1 MPDDN
6 QEEQF
11 EFLFQFLSGERK
23 ETAPSRLKSRT
34 YTALIRAQQE
44 SGPLQALTA
53 SEAAGHKLEV
63 GGRNHRQTARQHQ
76 CGSAGPFLTAGGEK
90 RRQQTVENGGQNEK
104 RGDELEQPR
113 FDMHCVS

>member
-34 YTALIRAQQE
+34 YTALIRAQRE

-53 SEAAGHKLEV
+53 SEAAGRKLCLFERLV
-63 GGRNHRQTARQHQ
+63 RIA
-76 CGSAGPFLTAGGEK
+76 PLGEK
-90 RRQQTVENGGQNEK
+90 AKTPFFCAACQARILAERVEDALISWENCPYVSFQRR
-104 RGDELEQPR
+104 
-113 FDMHCVS
+113 